1 MSLGRTGI
9 RLGVGLQV
17 LSALVIYVLLNYLGF
32 VHYERLDFSR
42 SKKFSLASQTRT
54 VLKEFK
60 KPVEIIVVA
69 SPTFLSPAARIFG
82 DLRALLDEIL
92 FSKREGLRVEYV
104 DPTRNPTR
112 VQDLKTKYGLAAVDN
127 LLILDFD
134 GRHRLVDIF
143 EMGEFDMS
151 PVATGGEPILTAFRG
166 EQILTAAL
174 VAILKPDTE
183 TVYFLEGHG
192 EASPR
197 RDLSNFAEAVSLQNA
212 AVRPL
217 SLADSDSLP
226 ADASA
231 VVIAAP
237 QADLE
242 EREAAVLGAW
252 LREGGRL
259 LVLLDPN
266 ASTPRLHALLANS
279 GIIPRNDRVLRLIE
293 LPFATGILRD
303 VTAEVLPNAEITRRL
318 LGVNILFPGA
328 TQSLAFDTKL
338 AEAEKIRIRP
348 IVQAAEE
355 FWGETDYA
363 PNQPQGV
370 AYEDGVDAGFPLFIA
385 ASADRDGVEDDRV
398 DVQSS
403 RLIVIGTS
411 QFAFN
416 ASLTKPGLDLLVGA
430 VNTLIDRGSLGGI
443 TPKNITRFN
452 LHLTDAQLSRLAF
465 VVMLAIP
472 GLAALAGLFVA
483 WSRRS

>member
-1 MSLGRTGI
+1 MNPRRTGI

-17 LSALVIYVLLNYLGF
+17 LSALVIYALLNFLGF

-60 KPVEIIVVA
+60 KPLEIVVVA
-69 SPTFLSPAARIFG
+69 SPTFLSPASRIFG
-82 DLRALLDEIL
+82 DLRGLLDEIL

-112 VQDLKTKYGLAAVDN
+112 VQDLKTKYGLASVDN

-134 GRHRLVDIF
+134 GRHRLIDIL

-151 PVATGGEPILTAFRG
+151 PLATGGEPVLTAFRG
-166 EQILTAAL
+166 EQILTASL
-174 VAILKPDTE
+174 VALLKPEAE

-192 EASPR
+192 QASPQ
-197 RDLSNFAEAVSLQNA
+197 RDLSHFAEAVSLQNA
-212 AVRPL
+212 VVRTL

-252 LREGGRL
+252 LRAGGRL

-279 GIIPRNDRVLRLIE
+279 GIVPRNDRVLRLIQ

-328 TQSLAFDTKL
+328 AQSLAFDTRL

-355 FWGETDYA
+355 FWGETAYA

-370 AYEDGVDAGFPLFIA
+370 AYEDGVDAGFPLYIA

-398 DVQSS
+398 DVESS
-403 RLIVIGTS
+403 RLIVIGSS
-411 QFAFN
+411 QFAMN
-416 ASLTKPGLDLLVGA
+416 TSLAKPGLDLLVGA
-430 VNTLIDRGSLGGI
+430 VNTLIDRGNLGGI
-443 TPKNITRFN
+443 TPKNITRFT
-452 LHLTDAQLSRLAF
+452 LHLTDAQLSQLAF
-465 VVMLAIP
+465 FVMLAIP